1 MHIFL
6 QTAFWGPAA
15 WNFLPRSRVTYV
27 ESEVNRCTAPNVE
40 RKFRR
45 IRSFAADAG
54 TGWRMLPFQPPYRG
68 QACPALPSCLPK
80 DHASPNI

>member
-45 IRSFAADAG
+45 IRSSAADAG
-54 TGWRMLPFQPPYRG
+54 TGSRTLSFQPR
-68 QACPALPSCLPK
+68 PALLLRLSNH
-80 DHASPNI
+80 HASLNI